1 MTIQATPGTKIYK
14 LKRNTAPLSFI
25 LPSRHTKR
33 FPLLHFD
40 EEKNVSR
47 ALRYARNQRSPFE
60 DDQDGNAIIEPVM
73 FVDGF
78 LTVPKNNPV
87 LQQFMELHPGHGK
100 LFIEVDPERDAE
112 ADILKIEKEVNAI
125 SEASKLTT
133 EELDVIG
140 RSLLRGDVSRMTTA
154 SLRRDVMVEAR
165 RDPERFL
172 EAMSDPD
179 LQLSGLVRSHIS
191 NGYLSFRSKK
201 RELWLNT
208 KEKRRLVHIGHGED
222 PIEAAVKYCKT
233 PEGAEVMK
241 SIDMHLLS
249 DE

>member
-1 MTIQATPGTKIYK
+1 M
-14 LKRNTAPLSFI
+14 
-25 LPSRHTKR
+25 
-33 FPLLHFD
+33 
-40 EEKNVSR
+40 SR

-87 LQQFMELHPGHGK
+87 LQQFMSLHPGNGK

-112 ADILKIEKEVNAI
+112 ADIVKIEEEI
-125 SEASKLTT
+125 SAVSAASQLTV

-154 SLRRDVMVEAR
+154 SLKRDIMVEAR
-165 RDPERFL
+165 KDPERFM
-172 EAMSDPD
+172 EAMNDPD

-191 NGYLSFRSKK
+191 NGYLSFRNKK

-208 KEKRRLVHIGHGED
+208 KEKRRLVNIDHGED
-222 PIEAAVKYCKT
+222 PIEASVKYCKT
-233 PEGAEVMK
+233 PEGAETLK
-241 SIDMHLLS
+241 SIDNHLLS